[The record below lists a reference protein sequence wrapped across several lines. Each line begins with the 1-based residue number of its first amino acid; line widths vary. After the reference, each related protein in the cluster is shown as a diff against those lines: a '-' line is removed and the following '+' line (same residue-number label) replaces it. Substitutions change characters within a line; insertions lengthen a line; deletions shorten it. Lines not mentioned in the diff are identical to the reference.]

1 MHYIWNLFPVKIDK
15 LQTSCLWAVRICL
28 SLSWKALESESK
40 LKETSFFKDVLRRFG
55 CLVSISPKSLF
66 SQWFISCQTFHS
78 GRLEQDVYLD
88 CDGAFFCPVWAIL
101 MCNDVDNLQNV
112 RFPSGPIRYSQVPY
126 ILQEL
131 CLMCLVIAASLVR
144 WGHFSLWG
152 DKAVEHWRRSTAPT
166 ELPPGPEATAKRG
179 LWLGGR
185 GHLVPAGN
193 LCPLLK
199 SKAKWDLVSCNYEPR
214 ENLPMQM

>member
-1 MHYIWNLFPVKIDK
+1 MRYIWNLFPVKIDK
-15 LQTSCLWAVRICL
+15 LQTSCLWAVQICL

-55 CLVSISPKSLF
+55 CSVSISPKSLF
-66 SQWFISCQTFHS
+66 SWWFISCQTFHG

-101 MCNDVDNLQNV
+101 LCNDVDNLQNV

-131 CLMCLVIAASLVR
+131 CLDVFSDSSFFGKMRPFQSLRRQSCGALETEHSSNWGTTRAWGDCKEVDVVR
-144 WGHFSLWG
+144 W
-152 DKAVEHWRRSTAPT
+152 ERS
-166 ELPPGPEATAKRG
+166 PGPSR
-179 LWLGGR
+179 
-185 GHLVPAGN
+185 
-193 LCPLLK
+193 
-199 SKAKWDLVSCNYEPR
+199 
-214 ENLPMQM
+214 